1 MSVTAV
7 IPWNFV
13 SMTGDTKEV
22 ELEGST
28 VGECLGDLVEKYPS
42 LKPDLF
48 NKSGKLHNDIIIS
61 VNKKMTYPNQLDR
74 PVEEGDQIAISV
86 LIGGG

>member
-22 ELEGST
+22 QIEGKT
-28 VGECLGDLVEKYPS
+28 VGECLDNLVEKHPS

-48 NKSGKLHNDIIIS
+48 NKTGKLHNDIIIS
-61 VNKKMTYPNQLDR
+61 VNKKMIYPEQLDK
-74 PVEEGDQIAISV
+74 PVEEGDKINISV